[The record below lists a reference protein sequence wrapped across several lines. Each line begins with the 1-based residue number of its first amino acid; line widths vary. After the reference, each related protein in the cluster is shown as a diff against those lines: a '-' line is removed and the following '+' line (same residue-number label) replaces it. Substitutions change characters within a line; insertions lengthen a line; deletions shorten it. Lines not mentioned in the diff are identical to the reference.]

1 MIKFNKPYNELPLLP
16 PRAELETKTIFLKL
30 INARTSIAKLDAS
43 LKRFPNPDI
52 LIHNI
57 TLSEA
62 KDSSE
67 IENIFT
73 TQDELYLADSIGAE
87 KAKGAAKEVI
97 SYREAL
103 WKGFNNVVKRGFLT
117 TNTFIE
123 IVQAIKKNTA
133 GIRKIP
139 GTKIINERT
148 RKTIYTPPEGETL
161 IREKL
166 GNLEKFLNDP
176 AVSSL
181 DPLVKMAV
189 GHYQFEAIHPF
200 SDGNGR
206 TGRII
211 NILYLV
217 SQKILSQP
225 VIYLSKYI
233 IEHKNLYYRYLLDVT
248 VKNEWE
254 KWVIFNLDAVEAVA
268 KDTEAMIFGIYSNI
282 DMTHERL
289 KKSSKKH
296 YSREFIEAI
305 YEKPYI
311 RIEELAKKTGAV
323 RQTAS
328 AYLKDMEKL
337 GFLKQKKFGRDVV
350 YINTGLIKILKK
362 KNVLKDLT

>member
-1 MIKFNKPYNELPLLP
+1 MFKPDQPYNELPLLP
-16 PRAELETKTIFLKL
+16 PKADLETKTVFVRLVA
-30 INARTSIAKLDAS
+30 ARTSLAKLDAS

-73 TQDELYLADSIGAE
+73 TQDELYLADSNGSK

-103 WKGFNNVVKRGFLT
+103 WKGFNNVVKKGFLA
-117 TNTFIE
+117 TNTFVD
-123 IVQAIKKNTA
+123 IVQAIKKNTG
-133 GIRKIP
+133 GIRKTP
-139 GTKIINERT
+139 GTKIVNERT
-148 RKTIYTPPEGETL
+148 GEIIYTPPEGETL

-176 AVSSL
+176 DISSL

-200 SDGNGR
+200 TDGNGR

-211 NILYLV
+211 NILYLI
-217 SQKILSQP
+217 SQGILSQP
-225 VIYLSKYI
+225 VIYLSRYI
-233 IEHKNLYYRYLLDVT
+233 IEHKNSYYQSLRDVT

-254 KWVIFNLDAVEAVA
+254 KWVVFNLDAIEAVA
-268 KDTEAMIFGIYSNI
+268 RGTEAMIGGIYDNM
-282 DMTHERL
+282 DKTHEEL
-289 KKSSKKH
+289 KKVSKKR

-337 GFLKQKKFGRDVV
+337 GVLRQKKFGRDVI
-350 YINTGLIKILKK
+350 YINTGLIRILKK
-362 KNVLKDLT
+362 KDVLKSLT